1 MFGYNKLCYSK
12 FLVQVI
18 LLRRAKEYFFPENE
32 RKYKELVKINTQNTI
47 HLWLLSFKQEFYV
60 SIFASWLRV
69 LLLLIELKSK
79 TRTYYLIAQFILL
92 FDFSSNEIPFSNW
105 ITVAIQTN
113 GIDYLKVFFFFAAI
127 EIEFECSCSRGMF
140 CFARNFFIQL
150 FILAKLDSDS
160 FHTQSIY
167 FSIKTINKN
176 IVFILL
182 CIYNYLSISVTQI

>member
-32 RKYKELVKINTQNTI
+32 RKYKELVKINTQNAI

-113 GIDYLKVFFFFAAI
+113 GIDYLKVVFFSLLQLKLNLNVHVHAGCSVLL
-127 EIEFECSCSRGMF
+127 EISLFSC
-140 CFARNFFIQL
+140 L
-150 FILAKLDSDS
+150 FLP
-160 FHTQSIY
+160 
-167 FSIKTINKN
+167 N
-176 IVFILL
+176 
-182 CIYNYLSISVTQI
+182 